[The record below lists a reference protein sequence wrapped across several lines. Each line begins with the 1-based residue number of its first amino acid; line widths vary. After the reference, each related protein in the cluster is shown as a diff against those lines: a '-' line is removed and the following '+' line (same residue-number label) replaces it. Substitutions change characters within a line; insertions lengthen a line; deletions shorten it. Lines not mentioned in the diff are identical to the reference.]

1 MALKDLSAMKKSMI
15 YTKTGDSGRTSLVGG
30 TRVPKT
36 DIRLEA
42 YGTVDE
48 LNACLGLLET
58 YLADGHDRA
67 LVRQVQNGLFAV
79 GSYLATD
86 QSKTKLHESSIVTPA
101 QVEALEHEIDRLDE
115 SLPPLKAFVL
125 PGGSRGAAVCH
136 VCRTVCRRAERRIL
150 ALAETVG
157 ITPELLAYVN
167 RLSDYLFVLSRK
179 MNYED
184 KKNEIFWDN
193 SCK

>member
-1 MALKDLSAMKKSMI
+1 MKKSMI
-15 YTKTGDSGRTSLVGG
+15 YTKTGDAGRTSLVGG
-30 TRVPKT
+30 TRVSKT
-36 DIRLEA
+36 DDRLEA

-48 LNACLGLLET
+48 LNAFLGLLET
-58 YLADGHDRA
+58 YLTDEHDRTF
-67 LVRQVQNGLFAV
+67 VRQVQNELFAV

-86 QSKTKLHESSIVTPA
+86 QSKTKLRASSQVAPG
-101 QVEALEHEIDRLDE
+101 QVESLEHEIDRLDE
-115 SLPPLKAFVL
+115 NLPPLSAFVL

-150 ALAETVG
+150 ALAEKVDM
-157 ITPELLAYVN
+157 TPELLAYIN

-179 MNYED
+179 MNHED